1 MNNREN
7 TLIFLREQLQYLKK
21 EHIDDFMR
29 AGRNEEV
36 EEIIQ
41 NVKFDVL
48 QKFCKNEELN
58 LKLSEIPEGY
68 HYELA
73 LYVSQSEIAD
83 HEIFRDYLE
92 LIQVLEETGEESA
105 EQIAA
110 NMIEKCLCEY
120 NVYELLYGC
129 EVK

>member
-21 EHIDDFMR
+21 EHIDDLMR

-36 EEIIQ
+36 DEIIQ
-41 NVKFDVL
+41 N
-48 QKFCKNEELN
+48 
-58 LKLSEIPEGY
+58 
-68 HYELA
+68 ELA
-73 LYVSQSEIAD
+73 LYVSQSGIAD

-92 LIQVLEETGEESA
+92 LIQVLEKTGEESA